1 MRNLRLLGLLVVVCC
16 GLALT
21 YAAAQKKPT
30 IQQKPTVQQQTP
42 AQEPQIKQRPGQVSP
57 EQNKVVVRQLFEEM
71 FSQGRYEKQG
81 QVFANN
87 CTVHFGGRTVPLQ
100 EAMAEGKGWRNAAPD
115 LVMEINQ
122 ISANGDM
129 VTVAWTAKGTH
140 TGQGHGLKPSGKRVN
155 MRGRSVFLVKNGKIV
170 EATNE
175 EYRPELF
182 RQLGVSKTQA
192 LMFFAG
198 ERLVAALDPIIPDR
212 LYALLQ

>member
-1 MRNLRLLGLLVVVCC
+1 MRNLRLLGLLVAICG

-21 YAAAQKKPT
+21 YAAAQKKPN
-30 IQQKPTVQQQTP
+30 
-42 AQEPQIKQRPGQVSP
+42 QRPTAVQESAANP
-57 EQNKVVVRQLFEEM
+57 RQAEQNKVVVRELFEDM
-71 FSQGRYEKQG
+71 FSQGRYERQG

-100 EAMAEGKGWRNAAPD
+100 EAVAEGKGWRNAAPD

-122 ISANGDM
+122 ISANGDL

-140 TGQGHGLKPSGKRVN
+140 TGQGHGLKPTGRRVN
-155 MRGRSVFLVKNGKIV
+155 MRGRSTFLVKNGRIV